1 MNPKNSNEARSW
13 ASNNL
18 FTLESGTV
26 TRAPSNTPSDG
37 DGHGVQVTTEF
48 RDEPF
53 TATVRVDQIGDAYIP
68 QEGDDVLLG
77 YQLDGTPTVLG
88 SLYTRDD
95 EEPYFR
101 PGERVV
107 GHPPT
112 DSMIRLLPDGT
123 VRVNSDGGGT
133 IELGTDGSIK
143 LNDGSVEPIVGV
155 DFTNETVTRTNN
167 IFVPDPRIQ

>member
-1 MNPKNSNEARSW
+1 MNPQNNDNPRSW
-13 ASNNL
+13 ASDGL
-18 FTLESGTV
+18 MALESGTV
-26 TRAPSNTPSDG
+26 TRAPSNTPAD
-37 DGHGVQVTTEF
+37 DNGHGVQVTTEF

-53 TATVRVDQIGDAYIP
+53 TATVRVDQVGDANIP
-68 QEGDDVLLG
+68 QEGDEVLIG

-112 DSMIRLLPDGT
+112 DSHIRIAQDGSVVVNGPDGSTIECHTDGT
-123 VRVNSDGGGT
+123 V
-133 IELGTDGSIK
+133 SI
-143 LNDGSVEPIVGV
+143 NDGNTAPVTDV
-155 DFTNETVTRTNN
+155 DFANETVTRSNGV
-167 IFVPDPRIQ
+167 FVPDGT